1 MSILSITANAA
12 KAELKDKSRRG
23 KWEKPDIRQTKVNVD
38 GSFHQDFA
46 CRFGGAVVHDQ
57 EGNFIA
63 ASSIFLSNIA
73 SAAASEAMAMREGF
87 ALAHRLGCNNVI
99 MESDSLETVEACN
112 GDEA

>member
-1 MSILSITANAA
+1 MV
-12 KAELKDKSRRG
+12 
-23 KWEKPDIRQTKVNVD
+23 PFTKTLHA
-38 GSFHQDFA
+38 GSV
-46 CRFGGAVVHDQ
+46 G
-57 EGNFIA
+57 FIA